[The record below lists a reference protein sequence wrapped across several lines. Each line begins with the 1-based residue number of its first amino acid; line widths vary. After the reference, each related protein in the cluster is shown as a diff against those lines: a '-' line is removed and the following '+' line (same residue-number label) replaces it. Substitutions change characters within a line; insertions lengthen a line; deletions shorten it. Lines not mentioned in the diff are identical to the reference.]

1 MKEQYLYNDQTGVL
15 TETQTFV
22 WNENENDW
30 ELTGKVVNDYS
41 NQFATDKTPR
51 NFRAQESE
59 GAYLLEWDQPVMEG
73 LTGYK
78 LYNGYES
85 VAELDADARSM
96 VYQIT
101 VKGLNPVYLAAVYGE
116 HEVNISEILELD
128 KIVGE
133 EKEYPMPTF
142 GDITN
147 VEEKDYQVYYEM
159 YWHAPETDM
168 NVASYTVHF
177 NEWPLEEEIQ
187 GTTYSCTLRRML
199 DDITFGVS
207 AVYEDGGESEVDNR
221 NYNLSEL
228 LTSIKNASK
237 GNDIWSYQSNIC
249 IEASSIRSVE
259 IYTVSGTK
267 VVERV
272 LSNGIN
278 LIKLPADVYIIKA
291 LTDNGTIT
299 KKVVNK

>member
-22 WNENENDW
+22 WNENEKDW

-101 VKGLNPVYLAAVYGE
+101 VKGLNPV
-116 HEVNISEILELD
+116 
-128 KIVGE
+128 
-133 EKEYPMPTF
+133 
-142 GDITN
+142 
-147 VEEKDYQVYYEM
+147 
-159 YWHAPETDM
+159 
-168 NVASYTVHF
+168 
-177 NEWPLEEEIQ
+177 
-187 GTTYSCTLRRML
+187 
-199 DDITFGVS
+199 
-207 AVYEDGGESEVDNR
+207 
-221 NYNLSEL
+221 
-228 LTSIKNASK
+228 
-237 GNDIWSYQSNIC
+237 
-249 IEASSIRSVE
+249 
-259 IYTVSGTK
+259 
-267 VVERV
+267 
-272 LSNGIN
+272 
-278 LIKLPADVYIIKA
+278 
-291 LTDNGTIT
+291 
-299 KKVVNK
+299 